1 MRSRRHS
8 VGEILQWILL
18 AIAAV
23 FGLAFGVQKAK
34 ATKATKAKEKAEEER
49 DKLKIVNTLQKD
61 ADEIKNDLVK
71 KKAENASKKEEVIQ
85 SIADIPDDKEVELS
99 DEEKQIAADQYD
111 RARARA
117 ERLQN
122 DLGSAKR

>member
-1 MRSRRHS
+1 M
-8 VGEILQWILL
+8 GEILQWILL

-49 DKLKIVNTLQKD
+49 DKLKIVNTLHKD

-71 KKAENASKKEEVIQ
+71 KKAENASNKEEVIH
-85 SIADIPDDKEVELS
+85 DLEEIPEEKEEELS
-99 DEEKQIAADQYD
+99 EDIKKLAADQYA

-122 DLGSAKR
+122 DKGSAKR

>member
-1 MRSRRHS
+1 M
-8 VGEILQWILL
+8 GEILQWILL

-34 ATKATKAKEKAEEER
+34 ANKAVKAKEKAEEER

>member
-1 MRSRRHS
+1 M
-8 VGEILQWILL
+8 GDIIQWILL
-18 AIAAV
+18 AIAAI

-61 ADEIKNDLVK
+61 ADEIKDELAK
-71 KKAENASKKEEVIQ
+71 KKAENQKAKEEVIH
-85 SIADIPDDKEVELS
+85 DLEEIPEEKEVELS
-99 DEEKQIAADQYD
+99 DEEKKLAADQYA

-117 ERLQN
+117 ERLQ
-122 DLGSAKR
+122 DDTSSAKR

>member
-1 MRSRRHS
+1 M
-8 VGEILQWILL
+8 GEILQWILL
-18 AIAAV
+18 AIAAI
-23 FGLAFGVQKAK
+23 FGISFGVQKAK

-122 DLGSAKR
+122 DKGSAKR

>member
-1 MRSRRHS
+1 M
-8 VGEILQWILL
+8 GDIIQWILL

-49 DKLKIVNTLQKD
+49 DKLKIVNILHKD
-61 ADEIKNDLVK
+61 ADEIKDELVK
-71 KKAENASKKEEVIQ
+71 KKAENQNAKEEVIH
-85 SIADIPDDKEVELS
+85 DLEEIPDDKEVELS
-99 DEEKQIAADQYD
+99 DEEKKLAADQYA

-122 DLGSAKR
+122 DTSSAKR

>member
-1 MRSRRHS
+1 
-8 VGEILQWILL
+8 VGDIIQWILL

-61 ADEIKNDLVK
+61 ADEIKDELAK
-71 KKAENASKKEEVIQ
+71 KKAENQKAKEEVIH
-85 SIADIPDDKEVELS
+85 DLEEIPEEKEVPLS
-99 DEEKQIAADQYD
+99 EDIKKLAADQYD